1 MQFKLK
7 TITVEKVKENLLFKE
22 NKVEFS
28 QCKTDSDICLT
39 FVRVSNINN
48 SETGLAM
55 EIAEQIISQVNH
67 KQNKTK

>member
-7 TITVEKVKENLLFKE
+7 TETIQKVKKNILFKE

-39 FVRVSNINN
+39 FVRISNVTN
-48 SETGLAM
+48 SEKGLAM
-55 EIAEQIISQVNH
+55 EIAEQIIPQTNH
-67 KQNKTK
+67 KQH